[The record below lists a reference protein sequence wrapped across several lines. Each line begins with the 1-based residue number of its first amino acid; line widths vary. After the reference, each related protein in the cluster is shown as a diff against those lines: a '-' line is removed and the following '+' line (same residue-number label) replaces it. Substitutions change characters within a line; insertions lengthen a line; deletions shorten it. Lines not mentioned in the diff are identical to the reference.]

1 MQAAETPGG
10 ARRKRS
16 TTGRR
21 ADAERNRGRIVNA
34 ARALYARD
42 GLSISMAAVAREAG
56 VGKATLSRHFTTPQ
70 ELIGAVFADR
80 MDAYVQATTEA
91 LADEDP
97 WHGFV
102 RYISTVC
109 EMQARD
115 RGFADVLSLTFPAAE
130 SLEQCR
136 TQAYHGFLQIIA
148 RAKASGHLRS
158 DFESE
163 DLVLVLMANAGVISA
178 TARDAPDSWRRLV
191 GQLLRGFATADAPI
205 PPLPAAPSSADLA
218 RAMARYARPTPR
230 G

>member
-1 MQAAETPGG
+1 MQAAET
-10 ARRKRS
+10 RS

-21 ADAERNRGRIVNA
+21 ADAERNRERIVDA
-34 ARALYARD
+34 ARVLYARD
-42 GLSISMAAVAREAG
+42 GLNISMAAVAREAG
-56 VGKATLSRHFTTPQ
+56 VGKATLARHFTTPQ

-80 MDAYVQATTEA
+80 MDAYVNATTEA
-91 LADEDP
+91 LADADP

-130 SLEQCR
+130 NLEQCR

-163 DLVLVLMANAGVISA
+163 DLVLLLMANAGVISA
-178 TARDAPDSWRRLV
+178 TARDAPGSWRRLV
-191 GQLLRGFATADAPI
+191 GQMLRGFATPDAPL
-205 PPLPAAPSSADLA
+205 PPLPAAPSSAHLA
-218 RAMARYARPTPR
+218 RAMARYARPE
-230 G
+230 